1 MGHLLYHHSGYQ
13 HFIRPSPSALPELP
27 EWAFNPQ
34 RLAEENVL
42 TGTATGRAPVWFF
55 TYQNHRMVLR
65 HYWRGGF
72 VAHLTP
78 DRFIWQGLRRSRPW
92 RELHILM
99 QLRELGMTV
108 PNPVG
113 AKIERDRH
121 RLLYR
126 ADIVTEEIPNALPL
140 PDFFRAARSRNE
152 HKNVCI
158 KAGIA
163 IAQLHAL
170 GAKHADLNVRNILV
184 SPPGEISVIDWDKGS
199 ISTTGKTN
207 STSARRTLER
217 LRRSIKKDPLLRDSH
232 AEIFA
237 NIEEGYSSI
246 RPTTESD
253 AK

>member
-1 MGHLLYHHSGYQ
+1 M
-13 HFIRPSPSALPELP
+13 LPELP
-27 EWAFNPQ
+27 EWVFNPR

-42 TGTATGRAPVWFF
+42 TGTAKGRAPVWFF
-55 TYQNHRMVLR
+55 TYQNHRLVLR

-72 VAHLTP
+72 VTRLTP
-78 DRFIWQGLRRSRPW
+78 DRFIWQGLKRSRPW
-92 RELHILM
+92 AELNTLM
-99 QLRELGMTV
+99 QLRELGMAV
-108 PNPVG
+108 PTPAG
-113 AKIERDRH
+113 AKVKRDRH

-126 ADIVTEEIPNALPL
+126 ADIVTEEIPNALSL
-140 PDFFRAARSRNE
+140 PDFFYSAGSKHEQEAVC
-152 HKNVCI
+152 HKVG
-158 KAGIA
+158 KA

-199 ISTTGKTN
+199 ISASGTTD
-207 STSARRTLER
+207 SISAKRTLAR
-217 LRRSIKKDPLLRDSH
+217 LHRSIKKDSLLKDSH

-253 AK
+253 AR